1 MGAELNRLG
10 RHGWRVLHSI
20 RLANR
25 VDIDHLPIG
34 PGGVFSINTKHHHK
48 RPYGSG
54 TIP

>member
-20 RLANR
+20 RLANK

-34 PGGVFSINTKHHHK
+34 VI
-48 RPYGSG
+48 RPRR
-54 TIP
+54 TEA